1 MDDAQLT
8 RVICEILGGVP
19 GWEWTDDPDAADYAA
34 SVLGIRYGAL
44 QEGPDRSIAV
54 RVYAPISD
62 DDILARR
69 VQLRIRGRKRDIADA
84 DRIAGV
90 AFTVLHRLS
99 RVGGISD
106 IRRISGGP
114 LGADSKGREERSDN
128 YQIIL
133 DNPEAIRNE

>member
-8 RVICEILGGVP
+8 RTICEILGGIP
-19 GWEWTDDPDAADYAA
+19 GWEWWPDPESPPYPKDSTA
-34 SVLGIRYGAL
+34 IWYGPI
-44 QEGPDRSIAV
+44 QDGPDRAIGV
-54 RVYAPISD
+54 RVYGPISD
-62 DDILARR
+62 TDLLVRR
-69 VQLRIRGRKRDIADA
+69 VQLRSRGRQRLIDDA
-84 DRIAGV
+84 DRMAGI
-90 AFTVLHRLS
+90 AFTVLHELS

-133 DNPEAIRNE
+133 DNPEAIQ